1 MQPQK
6 QQELTP
12 EFVNNLLTSW
22 KKQDSQVEGEI
33 TTMRQDKT
41 SSIFSNFG
49 RLIGELLNLKT
60 KAETDLKASQETLN
74 KIYQG
79 HPDIRISMEADA
91 KAEAQKKNPQNKT
104 KKK

>member
-49 RLIGELLNLKT
+49 RLIGELLNLKI

-79 HPDIRISMEADA
+79 HPDIKISMDA
-91 KAEAQKKNPQNKT
+91 EVEKKNPQNKP